1 MPNVDWDNFPKSMA
15 EQNLKRQAEVDS
27 VYQLHGRHAP
37 APEPGERADAY
48 DTRVIKPLQRHSEAF
63 GTLDYGSLP
72 GSARRPVREQI
83 LQDARH
89 AADNPKVPEGELR
102 EVRRADSSG
111 RIISTFHGSPGA
123 WLGQFKLPK
132 QYAKIRDPR

>member
-1 MPNVDWDNFPKSMA
+1 MPDHVPLSGDERKLA
-15 EQNLKRQAEVDS
+15 VQAEVDP
-27 VYQLHGRHAP
+27 VYQLHGRRAP
-37 APEPGERADAY
+37 APEPGERFDRY
-48 DTRVIKPLQRHSEAF
+48 DERLITPLQKHSEAF
-63 GTLDYGSLP
+63 STLDYGSLP
-72 GSARRPVREQI
+72 GSARRPIREQI

-123 WLGQFKLPK
+123 WLGEFKSPK
-132 QYAKIRDPR
+132 QYAKIREPR